1 MQNILLVDGYNMIG
15 AWRELRPLREP
26 HFEDARD
33 RLIER
38 MAEYKAHTGWR
49 VIVVFDA
56 HLVPGT
62 EQLYIQHT
70 VEVIYPR
77 TNPIAY
83 ETAYFE
89 PKKEGQDGREDEET
103 RAKLFTADKNKTLLY
118 LQLNCALE
126 PEVFE
131 ADAKHDS
138 KYANGGNVYGG
149 CFSSGFVE
157 GDSWVDY
164 S

>member
-15 AWRELRPLREP
+15 AWSEFRPLREP

-62 EQLYIQHT
+62 EQLYIQHA
-70 VEVIYPR
+70 VEVLY
-77 TNPIAY
+77 
-83 ETAYFE
+83 
-89 PKKEGQDGREDEET
+89 T
-103 RAKLFTADKNKTLLY
+103 R
-118 LQLNCALE
+118 
-126 PEVFE
+126 
-131 ADAKHDS
+131 
-138 KYANGGNVYGG
+138 
-149 CFSSGFVE
+149 
-157 GDSWVDY
+157 
-164 S
+164 